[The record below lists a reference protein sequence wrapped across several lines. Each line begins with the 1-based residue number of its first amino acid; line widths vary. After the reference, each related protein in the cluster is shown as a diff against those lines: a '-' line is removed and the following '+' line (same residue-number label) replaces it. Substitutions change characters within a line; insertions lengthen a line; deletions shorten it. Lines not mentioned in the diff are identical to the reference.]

1 MKVNIKKMGLNAIL
15 DIGTQQGINQPYDL
29 APSVKVGALD
39 VSLNPNDIDIT
50 LDGSL
55 VSKIASIFI
64 PLIKSTIIP

>member
-1 MKVNIKKMGLNAIL
+1 MKVNIKKMGLNALL
-15 DIGTQQGINQPYDL
+15 DVGTQQGVNQPYDL
-29 APSVKVGALD
+29 APYVKVGALD